1 MACFL
6 SLFLLYSHGM
16 DERLD
21 LGIREFNEG
30 RYFEAHDILEDL
42 WQGYREPD
50 RVLLQALIHAA
61 VGFYHLD
68 NGNLKGCR
76 SQLLKACTKMRAL
89 LPEYWGLLLDPL
101 HSSMKKHIDLIDEQW
116 QSKAESLDLLVR
128 PKIQRGHRV
137 AGGYLSI
144 S

>member
-1 MACFL
+1 
-6 SLFLLYSHGM
+6 M
-16 DERLD
+16 DERFD

-30 RYFEAHDILEDL
+30 RYFEAHDILEDF

-76 SQLLKACTKMRAL
+76 SQLSKACIKMRAY
-89 LPEYWGLLLDPL
+89 LPGYWDLHLEPL
-101 HSSMKKHIDLIDEQW
+101 HSSMKEHVDLIDEQGRT
-116 QSKAESLDLLVR
+116 KAESLDLPVR
-128 PKIQRGHRV
+128 PRIQPGHRV
-137 AGGYLSI
+137 AGGSLSI

>member
-1 MACFL
+1 
-6 SLFLLYSHGM
+6 M

-30 RYFEAHDILEDL
+30 RYFEAHDILEDFWL
-42 WQGYREPD
+42 GYREPD

-68 NGNLKGCR
+68 NGNLRGCR
-76 SQLLKACTKMRAL
+76 SQLSKACSKMRAY

-101 HSSMKKHIDLIDEQW
+101 HSSMQSHIELIDEQG
-116 QSKAESLDLLVR
+116 QTRAESLDVPVR
-128 PKIQRGHRV
+128 PRIQRGHRV
-137 AGGYLSI
+137 AGGH
-144 S
+144 

>member
-1 MACFL
+1 
-6 SLFLLYSHGM
+6 M

-21 LGIREFNEG
+21 LGLREFNEG

-61 VGFYHLD
+61 VGFYHLE
-68 NGNLKGCR
+68 NGNFKGSR
-76 SQLLKACTKMRAL
+76 SQLWKACTKMNAY
-89 LPEYWGLLLDPL
+89 LPAYWGLLLGPL
-101 HSSMKKHIDLIDEQW
+101 HSSLQKQIDMIDERW
-116 QSKAESLDLLVR
+116 QPEAKSLEVLVR
-128 PKIQRGHRV
+128 PRIQRGHRV
-137 AGGYLSI
+137 AGGYSSI

>member
-6 SLFLLYSHGM
+6 SLLLLYSHGM

-21 LGIREFNEG
+21 LGIRVFNEG
-30 RYFEAHDILEDL
+30 RYFEAHDILEDC

-76 SQLLKACTKMRAL
+76 SQLLKACTKIRAY
-89 LPEYWGLLLDPL
+89 LPEYWDLLLEPL
-101 HSSMKKHIDLIDEQW
+101 HSSMREHIESIDNQGHTR
-116 QSKAESLDLLVR
+116 AESLDLPVR
-128 PKIQRGHRV
+128 PRIQRSHRV
-137 AGGYLSI
+137 AGGFLSI

>member
-1 MACFL
+1 
-6 SLFLLYSHGM
+6 M

-21 LGIREFNEG
+21 LGIREFNGG
-30 RYFEAHDILEDL
+30 RYFEAHDILEDF
-42 WQGYREPD
+42 WEGYREPD

-76 SQLLKACTKMRAL
+76 SQLSKACTKMRAY
-89 LPEYWGLLLDPL
+89 LPEYWDLLLEPL
-101 HSSMKKHIDLIDEQW
+101 HSSMKEHIDLIDEQRHTRTD
-116 QSKAESLDLLVR
+116 SLDLPVR
-128 PKIQRGHRV
+128 PRIQRGHRV
-137 AGGYLSI
+137 AGGFLSI

>member
-1 MACFL
+1 
-6 SLFLLYSHGM
+6 M

-30 RYFEAHDILEDL
+30 RYFEAHDILEDF

-68 NGNLKGCR
+68 HGNLKGCR
-76 SQLLKACTKMRAL
+76 SQLSKACVKIGAY
-89 LPEYWGLLLDPL
+89 LPEYWDLLLEPL
-101 HSSMKKHIDLIDEQW
+101 HSSMKKHIELIDDQGHTRT
-116 QSKAESLDLLVR
+116 ESLDLPVR
-128 PKIQRGHRV
+128 PQVQRSHRV
-137 AGGYLSI
+137 AGGFLSI

>member
-1 MACFL
+1 
-6 SLFLLYSHGM
+6 M

-30 RYFEAHDILEDL
+30 RYFEAHDILEDF

-50 RVLLQALIHAA
+50 RVCLQALIHAA

-68 NGNLKGCR
+68 IGNLKGRR
-76 SQLLKACTKMRAL
+76 SQLLKACTKMRAH
-89 LPEYWGLLLDPL
+89 LPEYWELLLELL
-101 HSSMKKHIDLIDEQW
+101 HSSMKEHVDLIDDQGHTRAD
-116 QSKAESLDLLVR
+116 SFDLPVR
-128 PKIQRGHRV
+128 PRIQRGHRV
-137 AGGYLSI
+137 AGGFLSI

>member
-1 MACFL
+1 
-6 SLFLLYSHGM
+6 M

-30 RYFEAHDILEDL
+30 RYFEAHDILEDF

-76 SQLLKACTKMRAL
+76 SQLVKACTKMRAF
-89 LPEYWGLLLDPL
+89 LPEYWDLFLEPL
-101 HSSMKKHIDLIDEQW
+101 HSSMKEYVDLIDEQGRT
-116 QSKAESLDLLVR
+116 KAESLELIVR
-128 PKIQRGHRV
+128 PRIQRGHRV
-137 AGGYLSI
+137 AGGFLSI

>member
-1 MACFL
+1 
-6 SLFLLYSHGM
+6 M
-16 DERLD
+16 DERLE

-30 RYFEAHDILEDL
+30 RYFEAHDILEDF

-50 RVLLQALIHAA
+50 RVFLQALIHAA

-76 SQLLKACTKMRAL
+76 SQLLKACTKIRAY
-89 LPEYWGLLLDPL
+89 LPEYWDLFLEPL
-101 HSSMKKHIDLIDEQW
+101 YSSMKEHINLIDDQGHTRT
-116 QSKAESLDLLVR
+116 ESPDSPVR
-128 PKIQRGHRV
+128 PRIQRGHRV
-137 AGGYLSI
+137 AGGYSSI

>member
-1 MACFL
+1 
-6 SLFLLYSHGM
+6 M
-16 DERLD
+16 DERFE

-30 RYFEAHDILEDL
+30 RYFEAHDILEDF
-42 WQGYREPD
+42 WHGYREPD

-76 SQLLKACTKMRAL
+76 SQLSKACTKMSAY
-89 LPEYWGLLLDPL
+89 LPEYWGLMLDPL
-101 HSSMKKHIDLIDEQW
+101 HSSLKKHIDLIDEQW
-116 QSKAESLDLLVR
+116 QNRSKSLELPVR
-128 PKIQRGHRV
+128 PRIQRSHRV

>member
-1 MACFL
+1 
-6 SLFLLYSHGM
+6 M

-30 RYFEAHDILEDL
+30 RYFEAHDILEDF

-61 VGFYHLD
+61 VGFYHLE

-76 SQLLKACTKMRAL
+76 SQLSKACTKMRAF
-89 LPEYWGLLLDPL
+89 LPEHWDLLLEPL
-101 HSSMKKHIDLIDEQW
+101 HSSMKAHVDLIDGQGGTR
-116 QSKAESLDLLVR
+116 ADGFDLSVR
-128 PKIQRGHRV
+128 PQIQRGHRV
-137 AGGYLSI
+137 AGGFLSI

>member
-1 MACFL
+1 
-6 SLFLLYSHGM
+6 M

-30 RYFEAHDILEDL
+30 RYFEAHDILEDF
-42 WQGYREPD
+42 WQGYRETD

-61 VGFYHLD
+61 VGFYHLE

-76 SQLLKACTKMRAL
+76 SQLLKACTKMRAY
-89 LPEYWGLLLDPL
+89 LPEYWDLLLEPL
-101 HSSMKKHIDLIDEQW
+101 HSSMKEHVDLIDEQGHARAD
-116 QSKAESLDLLVR
+116 SFDLPVR
-128 PKIQRGHRV
+128 PRIQRSHRV
-137 AGGYLSI
+137 AGGFLSI

>member
-1 MACFL
+1 
-6 SLFLLYSHGM
+6 M

-30 RYFEAHDILEDL
+30 RYFEAHDILEEF

-50 RVLLQALIHAA
+50 RILLKALIHAA

-76 SQLLKACTKMRAL
+76 SQLSKACTKTWTY
-89 LPEYWGLLLDPL
+89 LPEYWDLLLEPL
-101 HSSMKKHIDLIDEQW
+101 HWSMKEHIDLIDEQRH
-116 QSKAESLDLLVR
+116 SRAESLDLPVR
-128 PKIQRGHRV
+128 PRIQRGNRV
-137 AGGYLSI
+137 AGGSLSI

>member
-1 MACFL
+1 
-6 SLFLLYSHGM
+6 M

-30 RYFEAHDILEDL
+30 RYFEAHDILEDF

-68 NGNLKGCR
+68 HGNLKGCR
-76 SQLLKACTKMRAL
+76 SQLSKACTKMSMY
-89 LPEYWGLLLDPL
+89 LPEYWNLLLDPL
-101 HSSMKKHIDLIDEQW
+101 HSSMRNHIDLIDEHGQTR
-116 QSKAESLDLLVR
+116 AESLDLPVR
-128 PKIQRGHRV
+128 PRIQRGHRV
-137 AGGYLSI
+137 AGGFLSI

>member
-1 MACFL
+1 
-6 SLFLLYSHGM
+6 M

-30 RYFEAHDILEDL
+30 RYFEAHDILEDF

-50 RVLLQALIHAA
+50 RVLLQALIHSA

-76 SQLLKACTKMRAL
+76 SQLAKACAKMGAY
-89 LPEYWGLLLDPL
+89 LPEYWGLDLAPL
-101 HSSMKKHIDLIDEQW
+101 HASMRKQIDIIDVHW
-116 QSKAESLDLLVR
+116 QTKAMSLELSVR
-128 PKIQRGHRV
+128 PRIQRSHRV
-137 AGGYLSI
+137 AGGYSSI

>member
-1 MACFL
+1 
-6 SLFLLYSHGM
+6 M

-30 RYFEAHDILEDL
+30 RYFEAHDILEDF
-42 WQGYREPD
+42 WQEYREPD

-61 VGFYHLD
+61 VGFYHLE

-76 SQLLKACTKMRAL
+76 SQFSKACAKIGAY
-89 LPEYWGLLLDPL
+89 LPEYWDLLLEPL
-101 HSSMKKHIDLIDEQW
+101 YASMKTHMDLIDERGHAN
-116 QSKAESLDLLVR
+116 AESLDLPVR
-128 PKIQRGHRV
+128 PRIQRGHRV
-137 AGGYLSI
+137 AGGFLSI